1 MYIAAALRQRVT
13 ERAESCCE
21 YCLYPQDASFLSFEM
36 EHIIAEKHRGS
47 TVLENLALACP
58 YCNRFKGSDI
68 GSIDP
73 ETGRLTPFF
82 NPRNQRWQVH
92 FMFESGFIHPLTA
105 EGRVTVEILQ
115 LNLPERIAERRRLY
129 HAGRLRVPAAF

>member
-1 MYIAAALRQRVT
+1 
-13 ERAESCCE
+13 
-21 YCLYPQDASFLSFEM
+21 M

-47 TVLENLALACP
+47 TVLENLARACP